1 MFGVGGAIG
10 GVSGLIG
17 IGGGS
22 MSVPFLVWC
31 NMPMHNAIGT
41 SAAIGFPIALAGAA
55 GYIINGL
62 GAPLPPHSL
71 GFVCLPALLGVSA
84 ASMLT
89 APLGARLAHSLPI
102 GGLKKIFA
110 LLLIVMGTKLLL
122 SLF

>member
-1 MFGVGGAIG
+1 
-10 GVSGLIG
+10 
-17 IGGGS
+17 

-31 NMPMHNAIGT
+31 NVAMHNAIGT

-55 GYIINGL
+55 GYLVNGL
-62 GAPLPPHSL
+62 AVNLPPATL
-71 GFVCLPALLGVSA
+71 GYIYLPALIGVAA
-84 ASMLT
+84 ASIVT

-110 LLLIVMGTKLLL
+110 LLLIVMGTKMLL